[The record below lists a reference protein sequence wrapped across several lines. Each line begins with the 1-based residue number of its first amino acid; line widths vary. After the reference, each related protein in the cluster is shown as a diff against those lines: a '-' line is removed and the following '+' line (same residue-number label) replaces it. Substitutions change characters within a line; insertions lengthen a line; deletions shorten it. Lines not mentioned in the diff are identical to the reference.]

1 MCGIIGY
8 IGESDA
14 TGILI
19 KGLKGLEYRGYD
31 SGGIAVLDMH
41 KLNVVKAKGEIKNLE
56 AKIKKQPPYGKL
68 GIGHTRWATHGKAN
82 EINAATNRGSQIATC
97 QMRQSLA
104 SALASCADPRLT
116 ALLGVSLKSGAMFS
130 FFRRKKAAD
139 PALPT
144 LPDADPA
151 PPADPGVPAAP
162 PPAPPRK
169 APRNCAVA

>member
-82 EINAATNRGSQIATC
+82 ETNAHPHCS
-97 QMRQSLA
+97 
-104 SALASCADPRLT
+104 
-116 ALLGVSLKSGAMFS
+116 KHF
-130 FFRRKKAAD
+130 
-139 PALPT
+139 
-144 LPDADPA
+144 
-151 PPADPGVPAAP
+151 
-162 PPAPPRK
+162 
-169 APRNCAVA
+169 AVVHNGIIENYKEIKEKLNLIGITR